1 MKAFLTPFHL
11 GLVARFGMV
20 ILNLDVVVVKASDY
34 VESRARDILVLLASI
49 VQSTD

>member
-11 GLVARFGMV
+11 GFVARFGMV

-34 VESRARDILVLLASI
+34 VESPEQEIFWYS
-49 VQSTD
+49 